1 MFRKEDILDLKT
13 GTDEFVSS
21 SEASVQEKGIC
32 YDQKWTQNNYRMSY
46 MLLFGSKEAAVEELR
61 RNCDEL

>member
-1 MFRKEDILDLKT
+1 MENILDLKT

-21 SEASVQEKGIC
+21 NEASVQEKGIC
-32 YDQKWTQNNYRMSY
+32 YDKKWMQNNYRRSY
-46 MLLFGSKEAAVEELR
+46 TLLFGSEEAVVEELR